1 MRLKVLAGIA
11 AITLF
16 AAYFGPIVIK
26 LKDIPLSIVVFGGIA
41 LVAVDLWESL
51 EDRTG

>member
-1 MRLKVLAGIA
+1 MRFNVLAGIA

-26 LKDIPLSIVVFGGIA
+26 LKEIPLAIVVLGGLV
-41 LVAVDLWESL
+41 LVAIDLVESL
-51 EDRTG
+51 QG